1 MNFAHVEN
9 KNLRSLLEQGWQ
21 GDEDDICRALT
32 LSADCVAQD
41 AFNELLD
48 MRIVDARAAALDNAS
63 HAWNEEGDGFAAVDC
78 LRELWMI

>member
-1 MNFAHVEN
+1 MKFGHVED
-9 KNLRSLLEQGWQ
+9 KSLQTLLEQGWQ

-41 AFNELLD
+41 AFNELID
-48 MRIVDARAAALDNAS
+48 MRIVDARADALAEAE